1 MNTRKETSDAMAS
14 VVVDNYEKLQKIHDA
29 MAKIV
34 EAIQHLSDAMPRT
47 GGDQQKLNDTLRVL
61 NEARELLAKWRES

>member
-1 MNTRKETSDAMAS
+1 MNGHKETSDAMAS

-47 GGDQQKLNDTLRVL
+47 GGDQQ
-61 NEARELLAKWRES
+61 

>member
-34 EAIQHLSDAMPRT
+34 EAIQHLSDAVPRT
-47 GGDQQKLNDTLRVL
+47 GGDQQKLHDTSRVL
-61 NEARELLAKWRES
+61 NEARELLAKWKES

>member
-34 EAIQHLSDAMPRT
+34 EAIQHLSDAVPRT
-47 GGDQQKLNDTLRVL
+47 GSDQQKLNDTLRVL

>member
-1 MNTRKETSDAMAS
+1 MNEHKETSDAMAS

-34 EAIQHLSDAMPRT
+34 EAIQHLSDAVPRT
-47 GGDQQKLNDTLRVL
+47 RGDSKATRYL
-61 NEARELLAKWRES
+61 ARAK

>member
-1 MNTRKETSDAMAS
+1 MQSVFTATEMRK
-14 VVVDNYEKLQKIHDA
+14 NQKIHDA

-47 GGDQQKLNDTLRVL
+47 GGDQQKLNDTLRAL
-61 NEARELLAKWRES
+61 NEARELLANGERANCIS